1 MDAVV
6 FGRFRVQIED
16 SGLVL
21 THPSKISFDLTHD
34 EALQLLDILKGNE
47 TLLASLLDHAPSA
60 QEEHA
65 GSTTSYS

>member
-1 MDAVV
+1 MVTV
-6 FGRFRVQIED
+6 IFGRFSVQIED

-47 TLLASLLDHAPSA
+47 TLLMSLLHHPSA
-60 QEEHA
+60 ALEVHTS
-65 GSTTSYS
+65 STTGYQ

>member
-47 TLLASLLDHAPSA
+47 TLLTSLLDHSPVA
-60 QEEHA
+60 QEEP
-65 GSTTSYS
+65 TSSAMSYQ

>member
-47 TLLASLLDHAPSA
+47 TLLASLSDHSSA
-60 QEEHA
+60 QKEQA
-65 GSTTSYS
+65 SSAASY